1 MGVYELEDFKLEEL
15 DETDEIDNTNIKAS
29 ILERNRQALKNF
41 LLWRKEKSQKE
52 QVMRLGDLPERT

>member
-1 MGVYELEDFKLEEL
+1 MGVYELEDFEIEEL
-15 DETDEIDNTNIKAS
+15 DDTEEAHSNIKAS

-52 QVMRLGDLPERT
+52 QVMRLGDLPGRK